1 MSIERAY
8 LSMINQLKLV
18 EDFGVEQKRKNW
30 LGKSKFVDS
39 SGNPMTFYHGTN
51 ADIQKFSHDYIGKGN
66 DQYGSGFYFTN
77 VPNVASGYATD
88 HDRGGTPNVLPV
100 HLKLE
105 NPIDHSGTT
114 PLKRQHI
121 EQIIKSAPDL
131 DDSLTNYGD
140 VDYEGFGKVLKRAV
154 DSYTDLPKFH
164 AMNALHNDF
173 YDGHPSTFLQNFTKI
188 TGHDGVVHE
197 SKPGEYIVNVF
208 HPHQIKSVYNT
219 KFNPKSDLLSESI

>member
-8 LSMINQLKLV
+8 ISMVKQSLLN
-18 EDFGVEQKRKNW
+18 ESNESEQKRKKW

-51 ADIQKFSHDYIGKGN
+51 ADIEKFSHHYIGKGN
-66 DQYGSGFYFTN
+66 DQYGAGFYFSN
-77 VPNVASGYATD
+77 VSDVASQYATG
-88 HDRGGTPNVLPV
+88 HDTGTPNVLPV
-100 HLKLE
+100 HLKME
-105 NPIDHSGTT
+105 NPIYHSDTT

-121 EQIIKSAPDL
+121 EQLIKSAPDYH
-131 DDSLTNYGD
+131 DSLTNYGD
-140 VDYEGFGKVLKRAV
+140 VDYEGFNRVLKRAV

-164 AMNALHNDF
+164 AMVALHGDF
-173 YDGHPSTFLQNFTKI
+173 YSGHPSTFLQNFTKV

-219 KFNPKSDLLSESI
+219 KFNPKSDLISESL

>member
-8 LSMINQLKLV
+8 ISMVKQSLTESTDI
-18 EDFGVEQKRKNW
+18 EQKKTNW
-30 LGKSKFVDS
+30 LGKSKFVDK
-39 SGNPMTFYHGTN
+39 SGQPMTFYHGTN
-51 ADIQKFSHDYIGKGN
+51 ADIQKFSHDYIGKDN
-66 DQYGSGFYFTN
+66 DQYGSGFYFSN
-77 VPNVASGYATD
+77 VPDTASHYATS
-88 HDRGGTPNVLPV
+88 HDSGTPNVLPV

-105 NPIDHSGTT
+105 NPIDHADTT

-154 DSYTDLPKFH
+154 DSYKDVPKFH
-164 AMNALHNDF
+164 AMTALHGDF
-173 YDGHPSTFLQNFTKI
+173 YNGHPSKFLQTFTNI
-188 TGHDGVVHE
+188 TGHDGVVYE

-219 KFNPKSDLLSESI
+219 TFNPKSDLISESHV